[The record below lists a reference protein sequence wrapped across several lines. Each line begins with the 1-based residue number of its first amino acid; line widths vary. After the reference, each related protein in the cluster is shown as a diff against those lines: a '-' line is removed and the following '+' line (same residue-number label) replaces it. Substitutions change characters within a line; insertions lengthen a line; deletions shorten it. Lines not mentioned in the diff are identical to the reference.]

1 MRALQVLR
9 IGPSCTVQDRG
20 RVGYLGQGLS
30 QGGAADTLALA
41 EGAALLRQ
49 DAGLAA
55 LEMAGIGGQFEA
67 SAPMRIALTGAEMVA
82 TLDGTPLVW
91 NASHRIE
98 PGQRLEIGAAKRGV
112 YGYLHVG
119 GGFATHVQLGARAA
133 HLVAALGA
141 PVAEGDT
148 LPVGAEVLPAARQV
162 TGLGL
167 RVADR
172 FSGGELRLVESFQS
186 DLFPA
191 EVRRR
196 FSETPFTPGRRAS
209 RMALQLMSEGAG
221 FAAEGQLNVLSEIIV
236 PGDVQMTGDGRPFL
250 LLREAQTTGGYPR
263 IGTVLPCDLS
273 RAVQAA
279 AGAVLRFRWVTL
291 EEGLAQQA
299 AHEAAVAGLP
309 SACRPLL
316 RDPADMADLLSY
328 QLIGGVVSA
337 AADPFEPRDEPGA
350 ET

>member
-1 MRALQVLR
+1 MRALKVLR
-9 IGPSCTVQDRG
+9 IGLSCTVQDCG
-20 RVGYLGQGLS
+20 RPGYLGQGMS
-30 QGGAADTLALA
+30 QGGAADMQALA

-49 DAGLAA
+49 DGGMAA
-55 LEMAGIGGQFEA
+55 LEMAGFGGSFEA
-67 SAPMRIALTGAEMVA
+67 REPMRIALTGAEMAA
-82 TLDGTPLVW
+82 TLDGAPLVW

-119 GGFATHVQLGARAA
+119 GGFATPQRLGARAA

-148 LPVGAEVLPAARQV
+148 LPVGDEITPAARQV

-167 RVADR
+167 TVADR

-186 DLFPA
+186 DLFPP

-196 FSETPFTPGRRAS
+196 FAETVFTPGRRAS
-209 RMALQLMSEGAG
+209 RMALQLMSEGEG

-236 PGDVQMTGDGRPFL
+236 PGDVQMTGDGQPFV

-263 IGTVLPCDLS
+263 IGTVLPCDLA
-273 RAVQAA
+273 RVTQAA
-279 AGAVLRFRWVTL
+279 AGTALRFRWVSL
-291 EEGLAQQA
+291 DEGLAQQA
-299 AHEAAVAGLP
+299 AHEAAVARLP

-316 RDPADMADLLSY
+316 RDPADMGDLLSY
-328 QLIGGVVSA
+328 QLIGGVISA
-337 AADPFEPRDEPGA
+337 EADPFETGA
-350 ET
+350 KT

>member
-1 MRALQVLR
+1 M
-9 IGPSCTVQDRG
+9 
-20 RVGYLGQGLS
+20 
-30 QGGAADTLALA
+30 
-41 EGAALLRQ
+41 
-49 DAGLAA
+49 
-55 LEMAGIGGQFEA
+55 
-67 SAPMRIALTGAEMVA
+67 
-82 TLDGTPLVW
+82 
-91 NASHRIE
+91 
-98 PGQRLEIGAAKRGV
+98 
-112 YGYLHVG
+112 
-119 GGFATHVQLGARAA
+119 
-133 HLVAALGA
+133 
-141 PVAEGDT
+141 
-148 LPVGAEVLPAARQV
+148 
-162 TGLGL
+162 
-167 RVADR
+167 ADR

-196 FSETPFTPGRRAS
+196 FAETPFTPGRRAS

-309 SACRPLL
+309 SACHPLL

-337 AADPFEPRDEPGA
+337 AADPFEPRNEPGA